1 MKRTILATV
10 LGFSFVAA
18 SASAAVSVEEVSTWR
33 KTKVDNVIVTTD
45 ATKNL
50 EWQIVKVAKKDK
62 NQETQAWR
70 RIRI

>member
-45 ATKNL
+45 ATKNQ
-50 EWQIVKVAKKDK
+50 EWQIVKVVKKDK

-70 RIRI
+70 RFII

>member
-45 ATKNL
+45 ATKNQ

>member
-1 MKRTILATV
+1 MKKTILATV
-10 LGFSFVAA
+10 LGFSFVAV
-18 SASAAVSVEEVSTWR
+18 SASAAVNVEEVSTWR

>member
-1 MKRTILATV
+1 MKKTILATV
-10 LGFSFVAA
+10 LGFSFVAV
-18 SASAAVSVEEVSTWR
+18 SASAAVNVEEVSTWR

-62 NQETQAWR
+62 SQETKAWR
-70 RIRI
+70 RIKI

>member
-62 NQETQAWR
+62 SQETKAWR
-70 RIRI
+70 RIKI